1 MGTGSAVSVGL
12 GFEVI
17 AATWANQLDP
27 SIALAAT
34 AAGWRGV
41 FDLEYADAGDDR
53 TWEALHRYARS
64 CPGPLGLKLRGD
76 ATWLIERLPSAIV
89 PRLGTVILTS
99 TDAAILGQHAAAL
112 RAAASGT
119 LRLLLEVV
127 SPEEAVLGATL
138 GSSAIIAKGSESAG
152 HVGECTSFILL
163 QRLRPVTALPIFA
176 QGGIGVHTVAAAYVA
191 GAAGV
196 VLDQQLLL
204 AREARLP

>member
-64 CPGPLGLKLRGD
+64 CPGPLELKLRGD
-76 ATWLIERLPSAIV
+76 ATQLVNGLPPAIV
-89 PRLGTVILTS
+89 WRFGTVIL
-99 TDAAILGQHAAAL
+99 
-112 RAAASGT
+112 
-119 LRLLLEVV
+119 
-127 SPEEAVLGATL
+127 
-138 GSSAIIAKGSESAG
+138 
-152 HVGECTSFILL
+152 
-163 QRLRPVTALPIFA
+163 
-176 QGGIGVHTVAAAYVA
+176 
-191 GAAGV
+191 
-196 VLDQQLLL
+196 
-204 AREARLP
+204 